1 MNHPYGGLLNALSN
15 IQDRLIQ
22 VNVYKDLWGSYNSV
36 VILDEDPDG
45 WLLKLTPLAKYIHK
59 HRLNLPLI
67 INRRFIQYS
76 LDSYPLE
83 FINIVSSQHMNLM
96 QKEDLLSNLKIVP
109 SDVRLQMER
118 EFKSKWLLTRQ
129 IVLEGR
135 MNSRNLRETLHISIR
150 ALIPAFKG
158 FFFLANQ
165 TYPQSRKD
173 LFDQAALITKIDL
186 NALGIWLENSIIE
199 LADIE
204 RYLAILQKLMELMET
219 YPIDV

>member
-186 NALGIWLENSIIE
+186 N
-199 LADIE
+199 
-204 RYLAILQKLMELMET
+204 
-219 YPIDV
+219 